1 MYAIRLPSTGPLCVC
16 VCGGGGGGKGGACS
30 WRAGGRVCVC
40 VCVLSCLLCFIVGSL
55 YNGSRNGVSRV

>member
-16 VCGGGGGGKGGACS
+16 GGGGGAKEVRVRGE
-30 WRAGGRVCVC
+30 RAGVCVC